1 MPTVKE
7 KIIQIVKEQPEDS
20 NFDEILQELSFIR
33 MVNKGLDDSEN
44 NKITKH
50 EKLKKEMEN
59 W

>member
-7 KIIQIVKEQPEDS
+7 KIIQIVEEQPEDS

-50 EKLKKEMEN
+50 EKLKIEMEN